1 MIVEDE
7 LMAQLQLKRLL
18 GESFPD
24 IEVVA
29 CADSVAQPVEYLEGA
44 GVPAP
49 ESASALYD
57 NAAYR
62 LGAFWLDHRGFPE
75 RGSDAEFFGIGGI
88 IHQLRGY

>member
-1 MIVEDE
+1 
-7 LMAQLQLKRLL
+7 MADLTTFKAVAVVDSDVPDTVCQLAL
-18 GESFPD
+18 D
-24 IEVVA
+24 A
-29 CADSVAQPVEYLEGA
+29 AVEYLEGA

-49 ESASALYD
+49 ESTSALYD

-88 IHQLRGY
+88 IHQLRGD